1 MKKILIV
8 SATNNS
14 NFTLSKKL
22 EKISSKLGADVKT
35 ISLESF
41 SLPLYVNDMEI
52 DVKKQNKDTVNKLSK
67 YFIETDGIIICAPEY
82 NGSIPPIIVN
92 AIAWISVTTDNWR
105 DGFNNKIAFI
115 CTSSGGPG
123 IKFLSSMRL
132 QLEHLGSIVLSRT
145 ISVNK
150 SNPLNEDSAQKIL
163 NQFIKLL

>member
-8 SATNNS
+8 SATKNS
-14 NFTLSKKL
+14 NFSLSKEL
-22 EKISSKLGADVKT
+22 ETITTKLGANVKT

-41 SLPLYVNDMEI
+41 SLPIYKNNLDSKIKN
-52 DVKKQNKDTVNKLSK
+52 QNKEIVNKLSNH
-67 YFIETDGIIICAPEY
+67 FIETDGIIICAPEY
-82 NGSIPPIIVN
+82 NGSIPPIVVN
-92 AIAWISVTTDNWR
+92 AIAWISVTTENWR
-105 DGFNNKIAFI
+105 DGFNNKIALI

-123 IKFLSSMRL
+123 TKFLSSMRL

-150 SNPLNEDSAQKIL
+150 SNPLDKDSAKKIL

>member
-52 DVKKQNKDTVNKLSK
+52 DVKKQHIFR
-67 YFIETDGIIICAPEY
+67 Y
-82 NGSIPPIIVN
+82 
-92 AIAWISVTTDNWR
+92 AW
-105 DGFNNKIAFI
+105 
-115 CTSSGGPG
+115 
-123 IKFLSSMRL
+123 
-132 QLEHLGSIVLSRT
+132 
-145 ISVNK
+145 
-150 SNPLNEDSAQKIL
+150 
-163 NQFIKLL
+163 FIKLCKISP

>member
-52 DVKKQNKDTVNKLSK
+52 DVKKQNKNTVNKLSK
-67 YFIETDGIIICAPEY
+67 YLQQ
-82 NGSIPPIIVN
+82 NLKNIV
-92 AIAWISVTTDNWR
+92 TYM
-105 DGFNNKIAFI
+105 F
-115 CTSSGGPG
+115 
-123 IKFLSSMRL
+123 
-132 QLEHLGSIVLSRT
+132 
-145 ISVNK
+145 
-150 SNPLNEDSAQKIL
+150 
-163 NQFIKLL
+163 